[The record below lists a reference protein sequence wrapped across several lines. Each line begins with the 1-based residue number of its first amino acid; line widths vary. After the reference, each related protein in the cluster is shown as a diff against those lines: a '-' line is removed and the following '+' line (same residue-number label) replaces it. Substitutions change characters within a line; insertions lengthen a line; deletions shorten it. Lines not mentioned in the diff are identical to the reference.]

1 MAFVFRFLSRQ
12 SLGLLHRIGWLC
24 GWLVYGLSATY
35 RRRLQENAR
44 LAGVKPSGVR
54 ASIAAAGQMV
64 LELPRLWIGPEVP
77 VQWDGAE
84 LIDAA
89 LESHQGVIFL
99 TPHLG
104 SFEVTA
110 RAYAQRFGVAQAPM
124 TVLYRPARQVWLRSI
139 IEASRRRPGLAT
151 APANLAGV
159 KQLIKAL
166 RSGQAVGLLPD
177 QVPPEGQG
185 AWVSFFGKPAYT
197 MTLAARLAQQ
207 TGARVVLAWGERL
220 AGGKGFRVCVRPFD
234 EAISA
239 DVVQATL
246 QINRAMERVIHEL
259 PSQYLWGYAR
269 YKQPRQPEGAPEQKG

>member
-1 MAFVFRFLSRQ
+1 
-12 SLGLLHRIGWLC
+12 
-24 GWLVYGLSATY
+24 
-35 RRRLQENAR
+35 
-44 LAGVKPSGVR
+44 
-54 ASIAAAGQMV
+54 MV
-64 LELPRLWIGPEVP
+64 SELPRLWIGPEVP

-89 LESHQGVIFL
+89 LESHHGVIFL

-110 RAYAQRFGVAQAPM
+110 RAYAQRFGVARAPM

-185 AWVSFFGKPAYT
+185 AWVPFFGKPAYT

-220 AGGKGFRVCVRPFD
+220 SGGAGFRVCVRPFD
-234 EAISA
+234 EALSA
-239 DVVQATL
+239 DVVEATL

-259 PSQYLWGYAR
+259 PGQYLWGYAR
-269 YKQPRQPEGAPEQKG
+269 YKQPRQTDVAPEQKG